1 MGFGNSPGLEAT
13 NFRQFC
19 LRIAEKRQERGH
31 PPLWNTTGAGM
42 LLKRMEMQKG
52 PLYGLVGS
60 NDVKYNQSS
69 TLEQNLCN
77 VLVTHD
83 VYEKQDS

>member
-1 MGFGNSPGLEAT
+1 
-13 NFRQFC
+13 
-19 LRIAEKRQERGH
+19 
-31 PPLWNTTGAGM
+31 M

-60 NDVKYNQSS
+60 NDVKYNQSF
-69 TLEQNLCN
+69 TLEKNLCD
-77 VLVTHD
+77 VLVTDD